1 MRSLPRG
8 GLAVTAVAGLVV
20 GLLAA
25 CASSPTSASASGR
38 LSVVAAEDTWGSI
51 AKQLGG
57 DHVAVTSLISNPNTD
72 PHDYEPTPADAR
84 RVAAAQ
90 LVITNG
96 IGYDSWVDKLLA
108 ANPSSRRAVLNVGDL
123 VGLKAG

>member
-8 GLAVTAVAGLVV
+8 DLALAVVASLAV

-25 CASSPTSASASGR
+25 CSSSHTSASTGR
-38 LSVVAAEDTWGSI
+38 LAVVAAEDTWGSI

-57 DHVAVTSLISNPNTD
+57 PHAAVTSLVSNPNTD

-84 RVAAAQ
+84 AIASAQ

-96 IGYDSWVDKLLA
+96 IGYDSWIDNLLA
-108 ANPSSRRAVLNVGDL
+108 A
-123 VGLKAG
+123 